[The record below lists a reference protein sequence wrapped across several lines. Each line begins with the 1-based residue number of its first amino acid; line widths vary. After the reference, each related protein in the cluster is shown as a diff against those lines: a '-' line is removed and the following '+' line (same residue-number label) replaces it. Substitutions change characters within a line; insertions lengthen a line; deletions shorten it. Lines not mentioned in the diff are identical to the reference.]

1 MLSSIN
7 KEKKM
12 RIFSKSL
19 TKVPQ
24 FALQKLQ
31 HFNTTGKIGFNR
43 SLKLVI
49 TIVFFSNETP
59 SETMKNAL
67 YFIEKALLILKIFN
81 F

>member
-7 KEKKM
+7 KEKEM
-12 RIFSKSL
+12 RILSMSL

-43 SLKLVI
+43 SLKLVF
-49 TIVFFSNETP
+49 TIVFF
-59 SETMKNAL
+59 K
-67 YFIEKALLILKIFN
+67 
-81 F
+81 